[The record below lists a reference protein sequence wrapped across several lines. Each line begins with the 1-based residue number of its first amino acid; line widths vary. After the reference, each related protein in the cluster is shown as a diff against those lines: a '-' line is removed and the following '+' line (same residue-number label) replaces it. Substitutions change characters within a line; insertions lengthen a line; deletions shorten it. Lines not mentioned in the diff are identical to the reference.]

1 MIEAV
6 VLKPVALEP
15 DAIIETISMTIS
27 NTLSLSL
34 TSMDTMSD
42 NVSNK
47 WSLQNMGLAELGF
60 GVTVLQALLNF
71 SGMAPLMLLPV
82 GY

>member
-1 MIEAV
+1 
-6 VLKPVALEP
+6 
-15 DAIIETISMTIS
+15 
-27 NTLSLSL
+27 
-34 TSMDTMSD
+34 MSD

-82 GY
+82 GYLKF

>member
-47 WSLQNMGLAELGF
+47 WSLQNMGLAELSF

>member
-15 DAIIETISMTIS
+15 DAIIDDIDDNFKHIVIVIDI
-27 NTLSLSL
+27 NGYYV
-34 TSMDTMSD
+34 

-47 WSLQNMGLAELGF
+47 WSLQNMRLAELGF